1 MFGSPNPSIGT
12 EARASHRFGKQPST
26 PASHMVSKGVR
37 VATLGSNLQFD
48 PKKAERRELQETTFT
63 LVLLVCP
70 SAHNKRGSIIG
81 LGSGGARL

>member
-1 MFGSPNPSIGT
+1 
-12 EARASHRFGKQPST
+12 
-26 PASHMVSKGVR
+26 MVSKGVR

-70 SAHNKRGSIIG
+70 SAHNKRG
-81 LGSGGARL
+81 